1 MVLKHSLVVTLIA
14 LALSGCSA
22 AQTATGRFGPSGR
35 AVEPG
40 MSTPN
45 LDEDVTQ
52 GIQSGGVDRAIG
64 GR

>member
-1 MVLKHSLVVTLIA
+1 MTLKHALVVTLIA
-14 LALSGCSA
+14 LAFSGCSSAQIA
-22 AQTATGRFGPSGR
+22 AGRFGPSGR

-40 MSTPN
+40 MSTPS
-45 LDEDVTQ
+45 LDDDVTQ